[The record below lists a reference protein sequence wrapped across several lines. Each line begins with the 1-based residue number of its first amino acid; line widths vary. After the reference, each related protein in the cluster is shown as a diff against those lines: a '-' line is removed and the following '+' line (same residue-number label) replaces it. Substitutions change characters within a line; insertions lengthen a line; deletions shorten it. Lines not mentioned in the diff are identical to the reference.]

1 MKKIKL
7 FDYQQEMLEKII
19 TKLTKNSFTPF
30 RKRKEYVE
38 NYSVLVQMP
47 TGTGK
52 TYVMASVVKWFLDN
66 HEKGEVWI
74 VAHRREL
81 VEQMQQTL
89 DRFCLEYGEK
99 EMVMEAKV
107 RIRVLSIQ
115 WLGRHI
121 GELEQ
126 AECTP
131 GLIVVDEAHHALARS
146 YQDLFLRNRM
156 ALKLGMT
163 ATPCRMKKESFGKLF
178 GKLLTS
184 PPTHDFIKRGYL
196 APYDY
201 VVIGQFSQDQL
212 TINSLKGR
220 GSDGD
225 YSVKEM
231 DEKLNVPDSIKRLFD
246 SVKQYAEGKRGIV
259 YAIDIQHAQEI
270 AAYYRQMGLRTV
282 ALDSTTPARKRAD
295 SVQAFRDGELDCLVN
310 VNLFDEG
317 FDCPDVEY
325 IQMARPTLSL
335 AMYLQMVGRGL
346 RINRV
351 NKKKVCMII
360 DNVGNYRK
368 FGLPD
373 KERKWDAMFSGLR
386 DGKGILP
393 PSLKP
398 GVQVVGNDMM
408 VTVKRGGNLDK
419 MTEAQKRQY
428 LKLVKPFR
436 EIEPYSI
443 RYGLRVST
451 EDIIL
456 EPIYHYI
463 SDFVGDYAAYEA
475 VNGNWGILNR
485 RGKVIVPAQ
494 YQEIELLPRGR
505 AKVNFYADVEKIMTI
520 RELRGEKR
528 YIRS

>member
-1 MKKIKL
+1 MAKIKL
-7 FDYQQEMLEKII
+7 YDYQQKMLANII
-19 TKLTKNSFTPF
+19 DVFSQKDQGVFYDKKGRRIASTH
-30 RKRKEYVE
+30 
-38 NYSVLVQMP
+38 SVMVQMP

-52 TYVMASVVKWFLDN
+52 TVVMAAVVRWFLDAF
-66 HEKGEVWI
+66 GGDVWI
-74 VAHRREL
+74 VAHRKEL
-81 VEQMQQTL
+81 VEQAQLTVERFLRSFGLVRQTA
-89 DRFCLEYGEK
+89 R
-99 EMVMEAKV
+99 VKV
-107 RIRVLSIQ
+107 YSVQ
-115 WLGRHI
+115 WLTRH
-121 GELEQ
+121 LKDMEQ
-126 AECTP
+126 DDV
-131 GLIVVDEAHHALARS
+131 GLLIVDEAHHAVADS
-146 YQDLFLRNRM
+146 YQDIFEVHRS
-156 ALKLGMT
+156 AFKLGMT
-163 ATPCRMKKESFGKLF
+163 ATPCRMKKQPFTNLF
-178 GKLLTS
+178 AHILLS
-184 PPTHDFIKRGYL
+184 PPTRTFIDQGYL

-201 VVIGQFSQDQL
+201 VVVGKYSIEQL
-212 TINSLKGR
+212 TVDRLKAR
-220 GSDGD
+220 GADGD
-225 YSVKEM
+225 YAVKEM